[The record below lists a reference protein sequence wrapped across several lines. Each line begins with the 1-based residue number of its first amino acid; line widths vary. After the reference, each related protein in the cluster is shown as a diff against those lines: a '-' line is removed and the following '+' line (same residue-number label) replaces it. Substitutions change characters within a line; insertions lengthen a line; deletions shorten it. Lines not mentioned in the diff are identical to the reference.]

1 MIGSAE
7 ILSLPPRLEA
17 ATQAR
22 RHVRQQ
28 LVAWELDDLVD
39 PVVLLTSEVVTNALL
54 HAGTVITVA
63 VRRDGQ
69 GVRVEVGDGSGV
81 QPVQRR
87 PSTTATTG
95 RGVQL
100 LESVSDG
107 WGSTAVGEGKLV
119 WFRVVSAQTWASSF
133 SADGWAGTEL

>member
-1 MIGSAE
+1 M
-7 ILSLPPRLEA
+7 LSLPPRLEA

-22 RHVRQQ
+22 RHVRQK

-87 PSTTATTG
+87 RSTTATTG

-107 WGSTAVGEGKLV
+107 WGSTAAGEGKLV
-119 WFRVVSAQTWASSF
+119 WFRVVSAKMWASSF
-133 SADGWAGTEL
+133 SVVGWAEAEL

>member
-133 SADGWAGTEL
+133 SVDGWAGTEL

>member
-1 MIGSAE
+1 MIASAE
-7 ILSLPPRLEA
+7 MLSLPPRLEA

-22 RHVRQQ
+22 RHVRQR
-28 LVAWELDDLVD
+28 LIAWQLDDLVD

-87 PSTTATTG
+87 RSTTATTG

-133 SADGWAGTEL
+133 SVDGWAEAEL

>member
-69 GVRVEVGDGSGV
+69 GVRVEVGDGSGA

-87 PSTTATTG
+87 RSTTATTG

-133 SADGWAGTEL
+133 SVDGWAGAGL

>member
-1 MIGSAE
+1 MIASAE
-7 ILSLPPRLEA
+7 MLSLPPRLEA

-22 RHVRQQ
+22 RHVRQK
-28 LVAWELDDLVD
+28 LVAWELDELVD

-63 VRRDGQ
+63 VRREGT

-87 PSTTATTG
+87 RSATATTG

-107 WGSTAVGEGKLV
+107 WGSTAVGVGKLV
-119 WFRVVSAQTWASSF
+119 WFRVVSAQTWATSF
-133 SADGWAGTEL
+133 TVESLLEDDL

>member
-1 MIGSAE
+1 MIASAE
-7 ILSLPPRLEA
+7 MLSLPPRLEA

-22 RHVRQQ
+22 RHVRQK

-63 VRRDGQ
+63 VRREGT

-87 PSTTATTG
+87 RSATATTG

-107 WGSTAVGEGKLV
+107 WGSTAVGVGKLV
-119 WFRVVSAQTWASSF
+119 WFRVVSAQTWATSF
-133 SADGWAGTEL
+133 TVESLLEDDL

>member
-7 ILSLPPRLEA
+7 MLSLPPRLEA

-22 RHVRQQ
+22 RHVRQK

-87 PSTTATTG
+87 RSTTATTG

-107 WGSTAVGEGKLV
+107 WGSTAAGEGKLV
-119 WFRVVSAQTWASSF
+119 WFRVVSAKMWASSF
-133 SADGWAGTEL
+133 SVVGWAEAEL

>member
-1 MIGSAE
+1 MIGSADV
-7 ILSLPPRLEA
+7 LSLPPRLEA

-22 RHVRQQ
+22 RHVQQ
-28 LVAWELDDLVD
+28 KLVAWDLDELVD

-54 HAGTVITVA
+54 HAGTVITVS
-63 VRRDGQ
+63 VRRDGA
-69 GVRVEVGDGSGV
+69 GVRVEVGDGSSV

-87 PSTTATTG
+87 RSTTATTG

-107 WGSTAVGEGKLV
+107 WGSTAAGEGKLV

-133 SADGWAGTEL
+133 SVDGWAEAEW

>member
-7 ILSLPPRLEA
+7 MLSLPPRLEA

-22 RHVRQQ
+22 RHVRQK

-87 PSTTATTG
+87 RSTTATTG

-107 WGSTAVGEGKLV
+107 WGSIAVGEGKLV

-133 SADGWAGTEL
+133 SVDDWAEAEL

>member
-7 ILSLPPRLEA
+7 MLSLPPRLEA

-22 RHVRQQ
+22 RHVRQK

-87 PSTTATTG
+87 RSTTATTG

-107 WGSTAVGEGKLV
+107 WGSTAVAEGKLV

-133 SADGWAGTEL
+133 PVDGWAEAEL

>member
-7 ILSLPPRLEA
+7 MLSLPPRLEA

-22 RHVRQQ
+22 RHVRQK

-63 VRRDGQ
+63 VRREGT
-69 GVRVEVGDGSGV
+69 GVRV
-81 QPVQRR
+81 
-87 PSTTATTG
+87 
-95 RGVQL
+95 
-100 LESVSDG
+100 
-107 WGSTAVGEGKLV
+107 
-119 WFRVVSAQTWASSF
+119 
-133 SADGWAGTEL
+133 

>member
-133 SADGWAGTEL
+133 WVDGWAGTEL

>member
-1 MIGSAE
+1 MLGSAE
-7 ILSLPPRLEA
+7 VLSLPPRLEA

-22 RHVRQQ
+22 RHVRQK

-54 HAGTVITVA
+54 HAGTAITVS
-63 VRRDGQ
+63 VHRDGV
-69 GVRVEVGDGSGV
+69 GVRVEVGDGSGA

-87 PSTTATTG
+87 RSTTATTG

-100 LESVSDG
+100 LESVSDS
-107 WGSTAVGEGKLV
+107 WGTTSLGEGKLV
-119 WFRVVSAQTWASSF
+119 WFRVVSALTWTSAF
-133 SADGWAGTEL
+133 SVDLFAEADL

>member
-1 MIGSAE
+1 MSGSTDV
-7 ILSLPPRLEA
+7 LSLPPRLEA

-22 RHVRQQ
+22 RHVRQK

-54 HAGTVITVA
+54 HAGTVITVS
-63 VRRDGQ
+63 VRRDGT

-87 PSTTATTG
+87 RSTTATTG

-100 LESVSDG
+100 LESVSDE
-107 WGSTAVGEGKLV
+107 WGATQVGGGKLV
-119 WFRVVSAQTWASSF
+119 WFRVTSAHTWVTSF
-133 SADGWAGTEL
+133 TLDDWAEVEL